1 MNYLWSLEDLYSS
14 FESEAFKKDVVALD
28 NVLKEYSQWVD
39 KTSNKDNDIQLRLE
53 EFINYKIRISEL
65 ASKLYIFS
73 ELSYSVD
80 TKNEAA
86 LKNSEMIQIKL
97 SSIAEADT
105 KINRWIGTIR
115 NIETEIKNS
124 KLLKEHQFYINDIIE
139 KSTYLLSG
147 KEEAIIAK
155 MRNTGSNAWSKLK
168 DMLTSNLKVD
178 IELDGQNK
186 QLPLSVIRNMA
197 YESSRELRKKAY
209 DAELASYEK
218 IDHSLA
224 ACLNGIKGE
233 VITVAE
239 MRGFKSP
246 LHETLFNSRMDEQ
259 TLNTMLDAIKES
271 LPAFRKYLR
280 VKGQLLG
287 SNNGLPFYD
296 LFAPLG
302 EMNKKYT
309 YEDAKKIIEDNFRTF
324 SDHLA
329 NFAKKAID
337 SKWIDVYP
345 RDGKVGGA
353 FCEDLHAIGQSRIM
367 LNYGE
372 TFSDIVTMAHE
383 LGHGFHNECVK
394 QECILNSD
402 YPMPLAETA
411 STFCETIVKK
421 NVIKA
426 ASKDEAF
433 AILEMEL
440 SDSTQVIV
448 DIYSRF
454 LFESELFK
462 RRKDSSLST
471 EELNEI
477 MLWAQK
483 EAYGDGL
490 DHEYL
495 HKYMWACKPHYYY
508 ANANFYNFPYAFG
521 LLFAKGLYA
530 EYEKI
535 GSAFAKDYEA
545 LLSVTGKKKI
555 ADVTRLMN
563 IDVQSI
569 DFWRGSLKTIEQ
581 DIDKFLELSRE
592 RLGHQ
597 K

>member
-1 MNYLWSLEDLYSS
+1 MDYLWSLKDLYSS
-14 FESEAFKKDVVALD
+14 FDGEDFKRDVEALD
-28 NVLKEYSQWVD
+28 NILKEYSQWVD
-39 KTSNKDNDIQLRLE
+39 KTFNTNKNVQLRLE
-53 EFINYKIRISEL
+53 EFVDIRKRISL
-65 ASKLYIFS
+65 LNSKLYLFS

-80 TKNEAA
+80 TKNETA
-86 LKNSEMIQIKL
+86 LRNSELLQVKL

-105 KINRWIGTIR
+105 KIYRWIGTIR
-115 NIETEIKNS
+115 NIRSEIEAS
-124 KLLKEHQFYINDIIE
+124 ELLKEHELYINEIIE
-139 KSTYLLSG
+139 KSAYLLSS
-147 KEEAIIAK
+147 KEEAVIAK

-178 IELDGQNK
+178 IELEGEHK
-186 QLPLSVIRNMA
+186 LLPLSVIRNMA
-197 YESSRELRKKAY
+197 YEGSRELRKKAY
-209 DAELASYEK
+209 DAELASYKK
-218 IDHSLA
+218 IADSLA

-246 LHETLFNSRMDEQ
+246 LHETLFNSRMEEK
-259 TLNTMLDAIKES
+259 TLNTMLDAMKES
-271 LPAFRKYLR
+271 LPSFRKYLR
-280 VKGQLLG
+280 AKGQLIG
-287 SNNGLPFYD
+287 SKNGLPFFD

-302 EMNKKYT
+302 ETNKKYN
-309 YEDAKKIIEDNFRTF
+309 YEDAKKIVEDNFRTF
-324 SDHLA
+324 SDNLA
-329 NFAKKAID
+329 NFTKKAID
-337 SKWIDVYP
+337 SEWIDVYP
-345 RDGKVGGA
+345 REGKIGGA
-353 FCEDLHAIGQSRIM
+353 FCEDLHAIGQSRVM

-394 QECILNSD
+394 QESILNSD

-411 STFCETIVKK
+411 SIFCETIVKK
-421 NVIKA
+421 TTIKT

-471 EELNEI
+471 EELNEL

-490 DHEYL
+490 DHEYM
-495 HKYMWACKPHYYY
+495 HKYMWACKPHYYF

-530 EYEKI
+530 EYEKK
-535 GSAFAKDYEA
+535 GSAFVKDYEA
-545 LLSVTGKKKI
+545 LLSVTGKMKI

-563 IDVQSI
+563 IDVQNI
-569 DFWRGSLKTIEQ
+569 EFWRSSLKTIEQ
-581 DIDKFLELSRE
+581 DIEKFLELSSE
-592 RLGHQ
+592 KLG
-597 K
+597 

>member
-1 MNYLWSLEDLYSS
+1 MDYLWSLKDLYSS
-14 FESEAFKKDVVALD
+14 FDGEDFKRDVEALD
-28 NVLKEYSQWVD
+28 NILKEYSQWVD
-39 KTSNKDNDIQLRLE
+39 KTSNTNKNVQLRLE
-53 EFINYKIRISEL
+53 EFVDIRKRISL
-65 ASKLYIFS
+65 LNSKLYLFS

-80 TKNEAA
+80 TKNETA
-86 LKNSEMIQIKL
+86 LRNSELLQVKF

-105 KINRWIGTIR
+105 KIYRWIGTIR
-115 NIETEIKNS
+115 NIRSEIEAS
-124 KLLKEHQFYINDIIE
+124 ELLKEHELYINEIIE
-139 KSTYLLSG
+139 KSAYLLSS
-147 KEEAIIAK
+147 KEEAVIAK

-178 IELDGQNK
+178 IELEGEHK
-186 QLPLSVIRNMA
+186 LLPLSVIRNMA
-197 YESSRELRKKAY
+197 YEGSRELRKKAY
-209 DAELASYEK
+209 DAELASYKK
-218 IDHSLA
+218 IADSLA

-246 LHETLFNSRMDEQ
+246 LHETLFNSRMEEK
-259 TLNTMLDAIKES
+259 TLNTMLDAMKES
-271 LPAFRKYLR
+271 LPSFRKYLR
-280 VKGQLLG
+280 AKGQLIG
-287 SNNGLPFYD
+287 SKNGLPFFD

-302 EMNKKYT
+302 ETNKKYN
-309 YEDAKKIIEDNFRTF
+309 YEDAKKIVEDNFRTF
-324 SDHLA
+324 SDNLA
-329 NFAKKAID
+329 NFTKKAID
-337 SKWIDVYP
+337 SEWIDVYP
-345 RDGKVGGA
+345 REGKIGGA
-353 FCEDLHAIGQSRIM
+353 FCEDLHAIGQSRVM

-394 QECILNSD
+394 QESILNSD

-411 STFCETIVKK
+411 SIFCETIVKK
-421 NVIKA
+421 TTIKT

-471 EELNEI
+471 EELNEL

-490 DHEYL
+490 DHEYM
-495 HKYMWACKPHYYY
+495 HKYMWACKPHYYF

-530 EYEKI
+530 EYEKK
-535 GSAFAKDYEA
+535 GSAFVKDYEA
-545 LLSVTGKKKI
+545 LLSVTGKMKI

-563 IDVQSI
+563 IDVQNI
-569 DFWRGSLKTIEQ
+569 EFWRSSLKTIEQ
-581 DIDKFLELSRE
+581 DIEKFLELSSE
-592 RLGHQ
+592 KLG
-597 K
+597 

>member
-1 MNYLWSLEDLYSS
+1 MDYLWSLKDLYSS
-14 FESEAFKKDVVALD
+14 FEGDAFKKDIEDLD
-28 NVLKEYSQWVD
+28 NILKEYSLWVD
-39 KTSNKDNDIQLRLE
+39 KTANTNKDVMLRLE
-53 EFINYKIRISEL
+53 EFINIRKRISLL

-80 TKNEAA
+80 TKNENA
-86 LKNSEMIQIKL
+86 LRNSEMLQVKL

-115 NIETEIKNS
+115 NIGAEIEAS
-124 KLLKEHQFYINDIIE
+124 KLLKEHEFYINDIIE
-139 KSTYLLSG
+139 KSAYLLSG
-147 KEEAIIAK
+147 KEEAVIAK
-155 MRNTGSNAWSKLK
+155 MRNTGSSAWTKLK

-178 IELDGQNK
+178 IELEGEHK
-186 QLPLSVIRNMA
+186 QLPLSVVRNMA

-209 DAELASYEK
+209 DAELASYKK
-218 IDHSLA
+218 IDDSLA

-246 LHETLFNSRMDEQ
+246 LHETLFNSRMEAQ
-259 TLNTMLDAIKES
+259 TLNAMLDAMKES

-287 SNNGLPFYD
+287 SKNGLPFFD

-309 YEDAKKIIEDNFRTF
+309 YEDAKKIVEENFRTF
-324 SDHLA
+324 SDSLA

-337 SKWIDVYP
+337 SEWIDVYP
-345 RDGKVGGA
+345 REGKIGGA
-353 FCEDLHAIGQSRIM
+353 FCEDLHAIGQSRVM

-394 QECILNSD
+394 QESILNSD

-411 STFCETIVKK
+411 SIFCETIVKK
-421 NVIKA
+421 AAIKT

-440 SDSTQVIV
+440 GDSTQVIV

-471 EELNEI
+471 EELNEL

-495 HKYMWACKPHYYY
+495 HKYMWACKPHYYS

-530 EYEKI
+530 EYEKK
-535 GSAFAKDYEA
+535 GRAFVKDYES
-545 LLSVTGKKKI
+545 LLSVTGKNKI

-563 IDVQSI
+563 IDIQNI
-569 DFWRGSLKTIEQ
+569 DFWRSSLKTIEQ
-581 DIDKFLELSRE
+581 DIEKFLDLSKE
-592 RLGHQ
+592 KLG
-597 K
+597 

>member
-1 MNYLWSLEDLYSS
+1 MDYLWSLKDLYSS
-14 FESEAFKKDVVALD
+14 FDGEDFKRDVEALD
-28 NVLKEYSQWVD
+28 NILKEYSQWVD
-39 KTSNKDNDIQLRLE
+39 KTSNTNKNVQLRLE
-53 EFINYKIRISEL
+53 EFVDIRKRISL
-65 ASKLYIFS
+65 LNSKLYLFS

-80 TKNEAA
+80 TKNETA
-86 LKNSEMIQIKL
+86 LRNSELLQVKL

-105 KINRWIGTIR
+105 KIYRWIGTIR
-115 NIETEIKNS
+115 NIRSEIEAS
-124 KLLKEHQFYINDIIE
+124 ELLKEHELYINEIIE
-139 KSTYLLSG
+139 KSAYLLSS
-147 KEEAIIAK
+147 KEEAVIAK

-178 IELDGQNK
+178 IELEGEHK
-186 QLPLSVIRNMA
+186 LLPLSVIRNMA
-197 YESSRELRKKAY
+197 YEGSRELRKKAY
-209 DAELASYEK
+209 DAELASYKK
-218 IDHSLA
+218 IADSLA

-246 LHETLFNSRMDEQ
+246 LHETLFNSRMEEK
-259 TLNTMLDAIKES
+259 TLNTMLDAMKES
-271 LPAFRKYLR
+271 LPSFRKYLR
-280 VKGQLLG
+280 AKGQLIG
-287 SNNGLPFYD
+287 SKNGLPFFD

-302 EMNKKYT
+302 ETNKKYN
-309 YEDAKKIIEDNFRTF
+309 YEDAKKIVEDNFRTF
-324 SDHLA
+324 SDNLA
-329 NFAKKAID
+329 NFTKKAID
-337 SKWIDVYP
+337 SEWIDVYP
-345 RDGKVGGA
+345 REGKIGGA
-353 FCEDLHAIGQSRIM
+353 FCEDLHAIGQSRVM

-394 QECILNSD
+394 QESILNSD

-411 STFCETIVKK
+411 SIFCETIVKK
-421 NVIKA
+421 TTIKT

-471 EELNEI
+471 EELNEL

-490 DHEYL
+490 DHEYM
-495 HKYMWACKPHYYY
+495 HKYMWACKPHYYF

-530 EYEKI
+530 EYEKK
-535 GSAFAKDYEA
+535 GSAFVKDYEA
-545 LLSVTGKKKI
+545 LLSVTGKMKI

-563 IDVQSI
+563 IDVQNI
-569 DFWRGSLKTIEQ
+569 EFWRSSLKTIEQ
-581 DIDKFLELSRE
+581 DIEKFLELSSE
-592 RLGHQ
+592 KLG
-597 K
+597 

>member
-1 MNYLWSLEDLYSS
+1 MDYLWNLKDLYSS
-14 FESEAFKKDVVALD
+14 FEGEDFKKDVEALD
-28 NVLKEYSQWVD
+28 NILKEYSQWVD
-39 KTSNKDNDIQLRLE
+39 KTANTNKDITFRLE
-53 EFINYKIRISEL
+53 EFINFKTRISLL
-65 ASKLYIFS
+65 ASKLYSFS

-80 TKNEAA
+80 TKNETA
-86 LKNSEMIQIKL
+86 LRNSEMLQVKL
-97 SSIAEADT
+97 SSIAEADA

-115 NIETEIKNS
+115 NIGTEIESS
-124 KLLKEHQFYINDIIE
+124 KLLNEHQFYINEIIE
-139 KSTYLLSG
+139 KSAYLLSG
-147 KEEAIIAK
+147 KEEAVIAK
-155 MRNTGSNAWSKLK
+155 MRNTGSSAWSKLK

-178 IELDGQNK
+178 IELEGEHK
-186 QLPLSVIRNMA
+186 QLPLSIIRNMA

-209 DAELASYEK
+209 DAELASYKK
-218 IDHSLA
+218 IDDSLA

-233 VITVAE
+233 VITVTE

-246 LHETLFNSRMDEQ
+246 LHETLFNSRMEEQ
-259 TLNTMLDAIKES
+259 TLNTMLEAMKES
-271 LPAFRKYLR
+271 LPAFKKYLR

-287 SNNGLPFYD
+287 NQNGLPFFD

-302 EMNKKYT
+302 KMNKKYT
-309 YEDAKKIIEDNFRTF
+309 YEDAKKIVEDNFRTF
-324 SDHLA
+324 SDSLA

-337 SKWIDVYP
+337 SEWIDVYP
-345 RDGKVGGA
+345 REGKVSGA
-353 FCEDLHAIGQSRIM
+353 FCEDLHAIGQSRVM

-394 QECILNSD
+394 QESILNSD

-411 STFCETIVKK
+411 SIFCETIVKK
-421 NVIKA
+421 TAIKT

-471 EELNEI
+471 EELNGL

-495 HKYMWACKPHYYY
+495 HEYMWACKPHYYY

-530 EYEKI
+530 EYEKR
-535 GSAFAKDYEA
+535 GSAFVKDYEA
-545 LLSVTGKKKI
+545 LLSVTGKMKI

-563 IDVQSI
+563 IDVQNI
-569 DFWRGSLKTIEQ
+569 DFWRSSLKTIEQ
-581 DIDKFLELSRE
+581 DIEKFLELSRE
-592 RLGHQ
+592 KLG
-597 K
+597 

>member
-1 MNYLWSLEDLYSS
+1 MDYLWSLKDLYSS
-14 FESEAFKKDVVALD
+14 FEGDAFKKDVEDLD
-28 NVLKEYSQWVD
+28 NILKEYSQWVD
-39 KTSNKDNDIQLRLE
+39 KTANTSKDVALRLE
-53 EFINYKIRISEL
+53 EFVNIRKRISLL

-80 TKNEAA
+80 TKNETA
-86 LKNSEMIQIKL
+86 LRNSEMLQVKL

-105 KINRWIGTIR
+105 KINRWLGTIR
-115 NIETEIKNS
+115 NIGTEIDAS
-124 KLLKEHQFYINDIIE
+124 RLLKEHEFYINEIIE
-139 KSTYLLSG
+139 KSAYLLSG
-147 KEEAIIAK
+147 KEEAVIAK
-155 MRNTGSNAWSKLK
+155 MRNTGSSAWTKLK

-178 IELDGQNK
+178 IELEGEHK
-186 QLPLSVIRNMA
+186 QLPLSIIRNMA

-209 DAELASYEK
+209 DAELASYKK
-218 IDHSLA
+218 IDDALA

-246 LHETLFNSRMDEQ
+246 LHETLFNSRMEEQ
-259 TLNTMLDAIKES
+259 TLNAMLDAMKES

-280 VKGQLLG
+280 VKGLLLG
-287 SNNGLPFYD
+287 SKNGLPFFD

-309 YEDAKKIIEDNFRTF
+309 YEEAKKIVEDNFRTF
-324 SDHLA
+324 SDSLA
-329 NFAKKAID
+329 NFAKMAID
-337 SKWIDVYP
+337 SEWIDVYP
-345 RDGKVGGA
+345 REGKIGGA
-353 FCEDLHAIGQSRIM
+353 FCEDLHAIGQSRVM

-372 TFSDIVTMAHE
+372 TFSDIITMAHE

-394 QECILNSD
+394 QESILNSD

-411 STFCETIVKK
+411 SIFCETIVKK
-421 NVIKA
+421 TAIKT

-454 LFESELFK
+454 LFESELFI

-495 HKYMWACKPHYYY
+495 HKYMWACKPHYYS
-508 ANANFYNFPYAFG
+508 ANVNFYNFPYAFG

-530 EYEKI
+530 EYEKR
-535 GSAFAKDYEA
+535 GSAFVKDYEA

-563 IDVQSI
+563 IDVQNI
-569 DFWRGSLKTIEQ
+569 DFWRSSLKTIEQ
-581 DIDKFLELSRE
+581 DIEKFLELSRE
-592 RLGHQ
+592 KLG
-597 K
+597 

>member
-1 MNYLWSLEDLYSS
+1 MDYLWSLKDLYSS
-14 FESEAFKKDVVALD
+14 FEGDAFKKDVEDLD
-28 NVLKEYSQWVD
+28 NILKEYSQWVD
-39 KTSNKDNDIQLRLE
+39 KTANTSKDVALRLE
-53 EFINYKIRISEL
+53 EFVNIRKRISLL

-80 TKNEAA
+80 TKNETA
-86 LKNSEMIQIKL
+86 LRNSEMLQVKL

-105 KINRWIGTIR
+105 KINRWLGTIR
-115 NIETEIKNS
+115 NIGTEIDAS
-124 KLLKEHQFYINDIIE
+124 RLLKEHEFYINEIIE
-139 KSTYLLSG
+139 KSAYLLSG
-147 KEEAIIAK
+147 KEEAVIAK
-155 MRNTGSNAWSKLK
+155 MRNAGSSAWTKLK

-178 IELDGQNK
+178 IELEGEHK
-186 QLPLSVIRNMA
+186 QLPLSIIRNMA

-209 DAELASYEK
+209 DAELASYKK
-218 IDHSLA
+218 IDDALA

-246 LHETLFNSRMDEQ
+246 LHETLFNSRMEEQ
-259 TLNTMLDAIKES
+259 TLNAMLDAMKES

-280 VKGQLLG
+280 VKGLLLG
-287 SNNGLPFYD
+287 SKNGLPFFD

-309 YEDAKKIIEDNFRTF
+309 YEEAKKIVEDNFRTF
-324 SDHLA
+324 SDSLA
-329 NFAKKAID
+329 NFAKMAID
-337 SKWIDVYP
+337 SEWIDVYP
-345 RDGKVGGA
+345 REGKIGGA
-353 FCEDLHAIGQSRIM
+353 FCEDLHAIGQSRVM

-372 TFSDIVTMAHE
+372 TFSDIITMAHE

-394 QECILNSD
+394 QESILNSD

-411 STFCETIVKK
+411 SIFCETIVKK
-421 NVIKA
+421 TAIKT

-454 LFESELFK
+454 LFESELFI

-495 HKYMWACKPHYYY
+495 HKYMWACKPHYYS
-508 ANANFYNFPYAFG
+508 ANVNFYNFPYAFG

-530 EYEKI
+530 EYEKR
-535 GSAFAKDYEA
+535 GSAFVKDYEA

-563 IDVQSI
+563 IDVQNI
-569 DFWRGSLKTIEQ
+569 DFWRSSLKTIEQ
-581 DIDKFLELSRE
+581 DIEKFLELSRE
-592 RLGHQ
+592 KLG
-597 K
+597 

>member
-1 MNYLWSLEDLYSS
+1 MDYLWSLKDLYSS
-14 FESEAFKKDVVALD
+14 FEGDAFKKDIEDLD
-28 NVLKEYSQWVD
+28 NILKEYSLWVD
-39 KTSNKDNDIQLRLE
+39 KTANTNKDVMLRLE
-53 EFINYKIRISEL
+53 EFINIRKRISLL

-80 TKNEAA
+80 TKNENA
-86 LKNSEMIQIKL
+86 LRNSEMLQVKL

-115 NIETEIKNS
+115 NIGAEIEAS
-124 KLLKEHQFYINDIIE
+124 KLLKEHEFYINDIIE
-139 KSTYLLSG
+139 KSAYLLSG
-147 KEEAIIAK
+147 KEEAVLAK
-155 MRNTGSNAWSKLK
+155 MRNTGSSAWTKLK

-178 IELDGQNK
+178 IELEGEHK
-186 QLPLSVIRNMA
+186 QLPLSVVRNMA

-209 DAELASYEK
+209 DAELASYKK
-218 IDHSLA
+218 IDDSLA

-246 LHETLFNSRMDEQ
+246 LHETLFNSRMEAQ
-259 TLNTMLDAIKES
+259 TLNAMLDAMKES

-287 SNNGLPFYD
+287 SKNGLPFFD

-302 EMNKKYT
+302 EMNKKYS
-309 YEDAKKIIEDNFRTF
+309 YEDAKKIVEENFRTF
-324 SDHLA
+324 SDSLA

-337 SKWIDVYP
+337 SEWIDVYP
-345 RDGKVGGA
+345 REGKIGGA
-353 FCEDLHAIGQSRIM
+353 FCEDLHAIGQSRVM

-394 QECILNSD
+394 QESILNSD

-411 STFCETIVKK
+411 SIFCETIVKK
-421 NVIKA
+421 AAIKT

-440 SDSTQVIV
+440 GDSTQVIV

-471 EELNEI
+471 EELNEL

-495 HKYMWACKPHYYY
+495 HKYMWACKPHYYS

-530 EYEKI
+530 EYEKK
-535 GSAFAKDYEA
+535 GSAFVKDYES
-545 LLSVTGKKKI
+545 LLSVTGKNKI

-563 IDVQSI
+563 IDIQNI
-569 DFWRGSLKTIEQ
+569 DFWRSSLKTIEQ
-581 DIDKFLELSRE
+581 DIEKFLDLSKE
-592 RLGHQ
+592 KLG
-597 K
+597 

>member
-1 MNYLWSLEDLYSS
+1 MDYLWSLNDLYSS
-14 FESEAFKKDVVALD
+14 FEGEDFRKDTEALD
-28 NVLKEYSQWVD
+28 NILKEYSKWVE
-39 KTSNKDNDIQLRLE
+39 KTINTNEDVQFRLE
-53 EFINYKIRISEL
+53 EFINYKKRISEL
-65 ASKLYIFS
+65 ASKLYLYS

-80 TKNEAA
+80 TRNETA
-86 LKNSEMIQIKL
+86 LKYSEILQIKL
-97 SSIAEADT
+97 SSIAKADT

-115 NIETEIKNS
+115 NIDAVIESSEI
-124 KLLKEHQFYINDIIE
+124 LMEHQFYINEIIE
-139 KSTYLLSG
+139 KSAYLLSS
-147 KEEAIIAK
+147 KEEAVISK

-178 IELDGQNK
+178 IELDGQHK

-197 YESSRELRKKAY
+197 YESSREVRKKAY
-209 DAELASYEK
+209 EAELASYQK
-218 IDHSLA
+218 IDDSLA

-259 TLNTMLDAIKES
+259 TLNSMLDAMRES

-280 VKGQLLG
+280 AKGQLLG
-287 SNNGLPFYD
+287 SNNGLPFFD

-302 EMNKKYT
+302 EMNKKYS
-309 YEDAKKIIEDNFRTF
+309 YEEAKKIIEDNFRTF
-324 SDHLA
+324 SDKLA
-329 NFAKKAID
+329 NFSKRAID

-345 RDGKVGGA
+345 REGKVGGA

-383 LGHGFHNECVK
+383 LGHGFHNECLM
-394 QECILNSD
+394 QESILNSD

-421 NVIKA
+421 NFIKT

-440 SDSTQVIV
+440 SDNTQVIV

-462 RRKDSSLST
+462 RRKESSLT
-471 EELNEI
+471 TGELNEI
-477 MLWAQK
+477 MLWAQR

-490 DHEYL
+490 DHDYL

-530 EYEKI
+530 EYQKR
-535 GSAFAKDYEA
+535 GSAFVKDYEK

-569 DFWRGSLKTIEQ
+569 DFWRSSLKTIEQ
-581 DIDKFLELSRE
+581 DIDKFLELSRD
-592 RLGHQ
+592 R
-597 K
+597 